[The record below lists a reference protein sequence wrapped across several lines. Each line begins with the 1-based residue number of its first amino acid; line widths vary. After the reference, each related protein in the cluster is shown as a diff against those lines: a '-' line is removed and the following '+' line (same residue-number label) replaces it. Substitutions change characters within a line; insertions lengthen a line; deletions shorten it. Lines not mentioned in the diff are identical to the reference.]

1 MYNNLHFRFTYV
13 LPKSSEVEKY
23 GLAPSTIQQL
33 LNNVSNIQL
42 QNDISSLLNFHLRWK
57 EVDIVPYLFA
67 NTGER
72 NRMMDI
78 TFPIIFENYYIL
90 FAKSEE
96 SSVLNIAKP
105 FQYEVNIQKTQLLTN
120 WTGYR
125 FRSGWRLRP
134 PLPFY

>member
-1 MYNNLHFRFTYV
+1 M
-13 LPKSSEVEKY
+13 PKSSEIEKY
-23 GLAPSTIQQL
+23 GLVPSTIQQL

-42 QNDISSLLNFHLRWK
+42 QNDISSLLNIHLRWK

-96 SSVLNIAKP
+96 SSVLNITKP

-120 WTGYR
+120 
-125 FRSGWRLRP
+125 
-134 PLPFY
+134 